1 MQNMS
6 PQEII
11 SSAFM
16 KAKKSENIIHAKAI
30 DYGKNISDNQMQAI
44 LKQIEITAL
53 NHVDKIVTAEKTMHI
68 NSLVKKNMS
77 RDIIDALQDLVKDLI
92 NQQIFYNENLIII
105 TNPYV
110 RQIFT
115 QMRDDEMRFI
125 TMIQQSIE
133 SLKSKPTEPNSV
145 VYTTPRE
152 NA

>member
-11 SSAFM
+11 SSTFK
-16 KAKKSENIIHAKAI
+16 KAKNYENVIHKKAK
-30 DYGKNISDNQMQAI
+30 DYGKNIPDSQVKGV

-53 NHVDKIVTAEKTMHI
+53 NHVDKIVAAEKTMRI
-68 NSLVKKNMS
+68 DSLVKKNMS
-77 RDIIDALQDLVKDLI
+77 YDMMDALQDIEKDLI
-92 NQQIFYNENLIII
+92 NQQMFYNENLISI

-125 TMIQQSIE
+125 TIIQQNIE
-133 SLKSKPTEPNSV
+133 SLKSKPTEPNSI

-152 NA
+152 NK

>member
-1 MQNMS
+1 MS

-11 SSAFM
+11 SSAFK
-16 KAKKSENIIHAKAI
+16 KAKNYESVIHKKAK
-30 DYGKNISDNQMQAI
+30 DYGKNIPDSQVKGV

-53 NHVDKIVTAEKTMHI
+53 NHVDKIVAAEKTMRI
-68 NSLVKKNMS
+68 DSLVKKNMS
-77 RDIIDALQDLVKDLI
+77 YDMMDALQDIEKDLI
-92 NQQIFYNENLIII
+92 NQQMFYNENLINI

-125 TMIQQSIE
+125 TIIQQNIE
-133 SLKSKPTEPNSV
+133 SLKSKPTEPNSI

-152 NA
+152 NK

>member
-16 KAKKSENIIHAKAI
+16 KAKKSENIIHAKAK
-30 DYGKNISDNQMQAI
+30 DYGKNISDSQMQAI

-145 VYTTPRE
+145 VYTAPRE

>member
-1 MQNMS
+1 MS

-11 SSAFM
+11 SSAFK
-16 KAKKSENIIHAKAI
+16 KAKKYENVIHGKAK
-30 DYGKNISDNQMQAI
+30 DYGKSISDSQVKGV

-68 NSLVKKNMS
+68 DSLVKKNMS
-77 RDIIDALQDLVKDLI
+77 YDMMDALQDIEKDLI
-92 NQQIFYNENLIII
+92 NQQMFYNENLINI

-125 TMIQQSIE
+125 TIIQQNIE
-133 SLKSKPTEPNSV
+133 SLKSKPTEPNSI

-152 NA
+152 NK